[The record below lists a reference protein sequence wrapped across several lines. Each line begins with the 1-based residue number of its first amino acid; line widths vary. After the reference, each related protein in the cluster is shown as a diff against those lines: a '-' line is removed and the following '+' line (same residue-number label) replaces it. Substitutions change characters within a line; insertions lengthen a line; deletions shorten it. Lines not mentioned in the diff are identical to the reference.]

1 MTLVGG
7 VVRLPREV
15 YEQAVAA
22 IEAEGAVP
30 RPDGLFVT
38 HSRLVLNDLVTHV
51 TVRARGGP
59 HGGSR
64 ARTVTRWSRQEDA
77 DVLTVAVSLDLTD
90 DPPLG
95 REVLDAAGLP
105 TSEARDLVTG
115 MPVQTKGA
123 LWPTH
128 AAEFGPAMAK
138 WLEPNM
144 PSVVVLVRT
153 DRGDKAKAVQYA
165 ERAVPVPMRPVVT
178 LLGIRQQVAGA
189 CDDFLADH
197 AIARLKPETVC
208 VLLRRP
214 GELVEHHR
222 IVAPGRRDARQ
233 LALRVQSALEQV
245 ATDLGPF
252 FDAATLEVS
261 TDREPAGRVDDLEQQ
276 LAGSRAESDRM
287 EHLVERLEASLTRE
301 RSRIRELEHE
311 LGYTER
317 PPSRPSGDEEG
328 DAPGT
333 VPDAPYAPPTAPGEP
348 VPDREFASF
357 AELLDRVRAELDL
370 VELGDAVTSAEE
382 LDRHGK
388 APVWRSRTWH
398 ALAALQE
405 YAFARRDNGTTTAFR
420 AWLEE
425 HPDPRVSPLNVV
437 PAETSYTTSNAGLR
451 QARTFAV
458 STEVAPSGRA
468 VFGAHIKLDRGQS
481 NALRL
486 HYLDDTSGTGKVHI
500 GYLGTHLPTRRRG
513 G

>member
-7 VVRLPREV
+7 AVRLPREA

-22 IEAEGAVP
+22 IEAEGADP
-30 RPDGLFVT
+30 RLDGLFVT

-64 ARTVTRWSRQEDA
+64 ARTVTRWSRQEDG
-77 DVLTVAVSLDLTD
+77 DVLTVAVALDLTD

-105 TSEARDLVTG
+105 TPKARDLVTG
-115 MPVQTKGA
+115 MPVRTKGV

-153 DRGDKAKAVQYA
+153 DGGDKAKAVQYA

-178 LLGIRQQVAGA
+178 VLGIRQQVAGA
-189 CDDFLADH
+189 CDEFLAER
-197 AIARLKPETVC
+197 ALGRLKPETVC

-214 GELVEHHR
+214 GNLVEHHR

-261 TDREPAGRVDDLEQQ
+261 TDSETAGRVDDLEQQ
-276 LAGSRAESDRM
+276 LADSRAASHRLEN
-287 EHLVERLEASLTRE
+287 LVERLEASLTRE

-311 LGYTER
+311 LGYTEQ
-317 PPSRPSGDEEG
+317 PPTSSSDEES
-328 DAPGT
+328 DAPAT
-333 VPDAPYAPPTAPGEP
+333 FPDAPHPPPAAPVEP
-348 VPDREFASF
+348 VPDREFISF
-357 AELLDRVRAELDL
+357 AELLECARAELDL
-370 VELGDAVTSAEE
+370 VELGDGVASVEG
-382 LDRHGK
+382 LDRHQK
-388 APVWRSRTWH
+388 APVWRSRTWR
-398 ALAALQE
+398 ALATLQE
-405 YAFARRDNGTTTAFR
+405 YAAARRNNGTTTAFR

-425 HPDPRVSPLNVV
+425 HPDPWVSPINVV

-458 STEVAPSGRA
+458 STEVDPSGRA
-468 VFGAHIKLDRGQS
+468 VFEAHIKLDRGRS
-481 NALRL
+481 KALRL
-486 HYLDDTSGTGKVHI
+486 HYLDDTDGSGKVHI